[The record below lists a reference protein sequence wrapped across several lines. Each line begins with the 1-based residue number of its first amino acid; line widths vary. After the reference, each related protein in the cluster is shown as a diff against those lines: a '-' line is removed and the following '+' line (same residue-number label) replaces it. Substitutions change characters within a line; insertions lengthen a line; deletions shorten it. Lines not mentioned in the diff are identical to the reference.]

1 MKRIILFNLL
11 YHILLFLLPLII
23 VFIFE
28 GYGTEMFAYTFYFC
42 IMYFCIGFVLDG
54 LIIAIL
60 NYFEIIRL
68 KWILFILISITVFLI
83 TVYIL
88 THKNI
93 ILELFTFGLDAN
105 YVTIIFLISI
115 LVSFSISLKLIRPD
129 KNEK

>member
-1 MKRIILFNLL
+1 MKRTILFNLL

-23 VFIFE
+23 VCIFE

-54 LIIAIL
+54 LILSIF
-60 NYFEIIRL
+60 NYFEVIRL
-68 KWILFILISITVFLI
+68 KWFLFILISITIFSI

-88 THKNI
+88 KQKNI
-93 ILELFTFGLDAN
+93 ILDLFTFALNAN
-105 YVTIIFLISI
+105 YFTIIFLISI
-115 LVSFSISLKLIRPD
+115 LLSFSISLKLIRPD

>member
-1 MKRIILFNLL
+1 
-11 YHILLFLLPLII
+11 
-23 VFIFE
+23 
-28 GYGTEMFAYTFYFC
+28 MFAYTFYFC

-68 KWILFILISITVFLI
+68 KWILFILISITIFLI

>member
-1 MKRIILFNLL
+1 
-11 YHILLFLLPLII
+11 
-23 VFIFE
+23 
-28 GYGTEMFAYTFYFC
+28 
-42 IMYFCIGFVLDG
+42 MYFCIGFVLDG

-68 KWILFILISITVFLI
+68 KWILFILISITIFLI